1 MGITTSTDRTRSG
14 SERRRKGALV
24 HARLT
29 DEELDQ
35 VRRVA
40 SNEGKSVSELI
51 RSRVLV
57 A

>member
-1 MGITTSTDRTRSG
+1 MGIATSTDKSRSG
-14 SERRRKGALV
+14 TERRRKGALV

-29 DEELDQ
+29 DEELAQ
-35 VRRVA
+35 VRKVA